1 MVGQNPS
8 LTNSNNSSNVTEQ
21 EKQTFSMQK
30 VFIFYIVQTALY
42 VAFCKIPHL
51 SEEM

>member
-21 EKQTFSMQK
+21 EKQAFSMQK
-30 VFIFYIVQTALY
+30 VFIFYIVQTALMLHF
-42 VAFCKIPHL
+42 VKFL
-51 SEEM
+51 N

>member
-30 VFIFYIVQTALY
+30 VFYIVQTALY
-42 VAFCKIPHL
+42 VAFCKIPQL
-51 SEEM
+51 SAEM